1 MTMRFTVPQKEFLA
15 QLQKLSAVVPSKTT
29 HPMLNNILL
38 HVEPDEARMTATD
51 LEISLTTR
59 MKVEGGQGEDVA
71 IPCKRLLEIV
81 RELDERP
88 VTVQTDR
95 HNNGVEILS
104 GQGVFQI
111 PCESAENFPI
121 LPGIQVSAELEIP
134 AERLRQHVER
144 LAFAVSTDDLRPVLT
159 GVLFEFR
166 AEALFLVATDGHRLV
181 RIQDHKLAGQES
193 LGSVV
198 IPIKALN
205 LVARSLDSS
214 SENVKLSLAQN
225 HLVFSLGGAQI
236 YTQLINGRYPA
247 YEGVIPLQNENIL
260 QTARGALYRA
270 VKQVSNCANNVTR
283 QINFTLSENRLVVTA
298 EDNEYGSRGR
308 NELDVD
314 YNGDALEIAF
324 NASYLDQMLR
334 HLDTDQVV
342 FKFGTAERAALI
354 LPEIN
359 QEDEDLLMLLMPV
372 RLMR

>member
-1 MTMRFTVPQKEFLA
+1 MRFTVPQKEFLA
-15 QLQKLSAVVPSKTT
+15 QLQKLSAVVPSKST
-29 HPMLNNILL
+29 HPMLNNILFHL
-38 HVEPDEARMTATD
+38 EPDEARMTATD

-59 MKVEGGQGEDVA
+59 MKIEGGQGEDVA

-88 VTVQTDR
+88 VTLQTDR
-95 HNNGVEILS
+95 ANGVEIIS

-111 PCESAENFPI
+111 PFENAENYPM

-134 AERLRQHVER
+134 AERLRRHVDR
-144 LAFAVSTDDLRPVLT
+144 LSFAVSTDDLRPVLT
-159 GVLFEFR
+159 GALFEFR
-166 AEALFLVATDGHRLV
+166 ANALFLVATDGHRLV
-181 RIQDHKLAGQES
+181 RIQDHKLAGQEA

-214 SENVKLSLAQN
+214 AESVKLSLAQN
-225 HLVFSLGGAQI
+225 HLVFSLGGTQI

-247 YEGVIPLQNENIL
+247 YEGVIPQQNENIL
-260 QTARGALYRA
+260 QTTRAPLYRA

-298 EDNEYGSRGR
+298 EDNEYGSRAR
-308 NELDVD
+308 SELDVD

-334 HLDTDQVV
+334 HLDTEQVV